1 MATNKLLRE
10 EVSVPE
16 AIVRVLEEAGIDM
29 VFGMPGGN
37 AMLIFDALYSHKSTI
52 RTVLVRHESLA
63 GVMAEV
69 YGRLTGKPGI
79 ALGQGL
85 FMLSNALLGV
95 LEAHAGSSPMLLL
108 ADLSDNAP
116 FSHHAPYQAGTGEY
130 GNWDAKR
137 SFSGVTKITLESRDG
152 AQAVQNTQLAIKHVL
167 SGECGPAAL
176 LYHSAALA
184 GRVGPNTVPSLYPTQ
199 SYLPGPP
206 SHAAPASVSSAARA
220 LMEAKRPLIIAGG
233 GLRGYNARTAL
244 QGLSELLGAPVVTTA
259 SGKGAFPEEHA
270 LAAGVFGTFGLPA
283 ANALVSGAD
292 ALLVVGSKL
301 APTDTARE
309 NPGLIDP
316 QRQIIIQIDI
326 EPKNAGWTFPCD
338 HVVLGDAAAALS
350 QISAAIHDSG
360 PIPAEIL
367 DARKE
372 IVGAVRR
379 KYGFFD
385 APEFRSDA
393 VPMLPQRIIAEIRRA
408 VSDDA
413 VLTCDG
419 GENRL
424 FMTCFYQTKRPGTFI
439 SPTSTGA
446 MGYAI
451 PAALAA
457 KLVYPHRQCVAVCG
471 DGGFSMAL
479 GGLMTACEEHIPIVT
494 VVLNNSALGWVKHL
508 QKERVIASELSDMN
522 MAEIARAIGCRGF
535 RVEEPGQLAG
545 ALAEALAG
553 DVPAV
558 LDVRTSL
565 EIGFEDIRSPL
576 AGTLLRGR

>member
-1 MATNKLLRE
+1 
-10 EVSVPE
+10 
-16 AIVRVLEEAGIDM
+16 
-29 VFGMPGGN
+29 
-37 AMLIFDALYSHKSTI
+37 
-52 RTVLVRHESLA
+52 
-63 GVMAEV
+63 
-69 YGRLTGKPGI
+69 
-79 ALGQGL
+79 
-85 FMLSNALLGV
+85 
-95 LEAHAGSSPMLLL
+95 
-108 ADLSDNAP
+108 
-116 FSHHAPYQAGTGEY
+116 
-130 GNWDAKR
+130 
-137 SFSGVTKITLESRDG
+137 
-152 AQAVQNTQLAIKHVL
+152 
-167 SGECGPAAL
+167 
-176 LYHSAALA
+176 
-184 GRVGPNTVPSLYPTQ
+184 
-199 SYLPGPP
+199 
-206 SHAAPASVSSAARA
+206 
-220 LMEAKRPLIIAGG
+220 MEAERPLIIAGG

-283 ANALVSGAD
+283 ANALVSDAD

-301 APTDTARE
+301 APTDTACE

-393 VPMLPQRIIAEIRRA
+393 VPMLPQRIIAEIRKA

-424 FMTCFYQTKRPGTFI
+424 FMTYFYQIKRPGTFI

-494 VVLNNSALGWVKHL
+494 VVLNNSALGWVKHF

>member
-1 MATNKLLRE
+1 MATKKLLQE

-16 AIVRVLEEAGIDM
+16 AILRVLEEAGIHM
-29 VFGMPGGN
+29 VFGIPGGN

-79 ALGQGL
+79 ALGQGI

-95 LEAHAGSSPMLLL
+95 LEAHAGSSPMLLM
-108 ADLSDNAP
+108 ADLSDGAP
-116 FSHHAPYQAGTGEY
+116 FCHHAPYQAGTGEY

-137 SFSGVTKITLESRDG
+137 SFSGATKITLECRDG
-152 AQAVQNTQLAIKHVL
+152 VQAVQNTQLAIKHAL
-167 SGECGPAAL
+167 SGECGPVAL

-184 GRVGPNTVPSLYPTQ
+184 GRVGPHTVPSLYPTQ

-206 SHAAPASVSSAARA
+206 PHADPESLSAAARA
-220 LMEAKRPLIIAGG
+220 LVEAQRPVIIAGG
-233 GLRGYNARTAL
+233 GVRADNARTQL
-244 QGLSELLGAPVVTTA
+244 QTLSALLGAPVVTTA
-259 SGKGAFPEEHA
+259 SGKGAFPEEHE
-270 LAAGVFGTFGLPA
+270 LAVGVFGTFGLPA
-283 ANALVSGAD
+283 ANALVSDAD
-292 ALLVVGSKL
+292 LLLVVGSKL

-316 QRQIIIQIDI
+316 QQQIIIQIDI

-350 QISAAIHDSG
+350 QMSAAICDGG
-360 PIPAEIL
+360 PIPVETL
-367 DARKE
+367 NTRKE
-372 IVGAVRR
+372 RVQAARR

-385 APEFRSDA
+385 APEFRSDD
-393 VPMLPQRIIAEIRRA
+393 VPMLPQRIIADIRKA
-408 VSDDA
+408 VAEDA

-424 FMTCFYQTKRPGTFI
+424 FMTHFYQIKRGGTFI

-457 KLVYPHRQCVAVCG
+457 KLVYPDRQCVAICG
-471 DGGFSMAL
+471 DGGFSMTM

-494 VVLNNSALGWVKHL
+494 VVMNNSALGWVKHF
-508 QKERVIASELSDMN
+508 QKERVIASEFSDMN

-535 RVEEPGQLAG
+535 RVEKPSQLAG
-545 ALAEALAG
+545 ALAEALAS

-576 AGTLLRGR
+576 AGGLLGGR